1 MLMELSL
8 IISISFKVLG
18 GLAIFLLGMNYMSG
32 GIQAVAGSKLRQLIS
47 AVTNN
52 RLMALGVGFSVT
64 ALIQSSSATSV
75 MVVGFVNSGV
85 MTLVQAIG
93 VILGADIGTTVTGWI
108 LVLNIGEYGL
118 PIIGV
123 FGIVYL
129 FSRKDNTRYLAMML
143 MGIGMVFFG
152 LELMKLGFKPLKDV
166 DAFLNLFLVYKP
178 DTFSGLIACA
188 MTGALITGVV
198 QSSSA
203 SVGIVMGMAS
213 TGIMTFDTSV
223 ALVMGMN
230 VGTTVTALL
239 ASLGA
244 SANAKRAA
252 YAHTL
257 IKVIGLLWVL
267 PLFPFFLKIIP
278 IIMGQDP
285 GTIRIVNGVESH
297 PFMIQGIAI
306 AHTMFNFINVILHLP
321 FVKQLAVFLEK
332 IVPDSSSENQV
343 RFTKLDM
350 RMLATPVIV
359 IEQAR
364 REIINMGNIV
374 IEMLDDLKTVVK
386 EGFENDKSIKS
397 VFKREEDLDIMQ
409 KEISTFLVDIIS
421 MDLPHNQII
430 EAQAQL
436 RIADEY
442 ESMSDY
448 IANIMKLLLKLRD
461 NSLKLNEEKKKE
473 ITELHD
479 HIVEYFKTIN
489 NSMISNTKPDV
500 SFIYSEGKSITHHFR
515 ELRTKHLQRL
525 SAKKVDPLMSVS
537 YMNMLNGYRRIRD
550 HILNVAEAIVGDK

>member
-1 MLMELSL
+1 MELSL
-8 IISISFKVLG
+8 IIIISFKVLG
-18 GLAIFLLGMNYMSG
+18 GLAIFLLGMNYMSA

-52 RLMALGVGFSVT
+52 RLMAVGVGFSVT

-108 LVLNIGEYGL
+108 LVLNIGEFGL

-123 FGIVYL
+123 FGIIYL
-129 FSRKDNTRYLAMML
+129 FSRKDKTRYLAMML

-166 DAFLNLFLVYKP
+166 EAFLNLFIVYKP

-188 MTGALITGVV
+188 MTGALITGIV

-239 ASLGA
+239 ASIGA

-257 IKVIGLLWVL
+257 IKIIGLVWVL
-267 PLFPFFLKIIP
+267 PLFPFFLKVIP
-278 IIMGQDP
+278 VMMGQDP
-285 GTIRIVNGVESH
+285 NTIRIVNGVESF
-297 PFMIQGIAI
+297 PFIIQGIAI
-306 AHTMFNFINVILHLP
+306 AHTIFNIINVILHFP
-321 FVKQLAVFLEK
+321 FVNHLARFLVK
-332 IVPDSSSENQV
+332 IVPDSSAEGHV
-343 RFTKLDM
+343 KFTKLDI
-350 RMLATPVIV
+350 RMLSTPVIV

-374 IEMLDDLKTVVK
+374 IEMMDDLRIVIID
-386 EGFENDKSIKS
+386 GFDNEKSIKS

-421 MDLPHNQII
+421 MDLPHNQIV
-430 EAQAQL
+430 EAQGQL

-461 NSLKLNEEKKKE
+461 NSLKLNEEKQRE
-473 ITELHD
+473 MVELHD
-479 HIVEYFKTIN
+479 HIIEYFKLIN
-489 NSMISNTKPDV
+489 NSIKYNTKPDISYV
-500 SFIYSEGKSITHHFR
+500 YSEAKSITHHFR

-550 HILNVAEAIVGDK
+550 HVLNVAEAVIGDK

>member
-1 MLMELSL
+1 MESSL
-8 IISISFKVLG
+8 IISIIFKVIG
-18 GLAIFLLGMNYMSG
+18 GLAIFLLGMNYMSA

-52 RLMALGVGFSVT
+52 RLMAVGVGFSVT

-108 LVLNIGEYGL
+108 LVLNIGEFGL

-123 FGIVYL
+123 FGIIYL

-166 DAFLNLFLVYKP
+166 EAFLNLFLVYKP

-188 MTGALITGVV
+188 MTGALITGIV

-257 IKVIGLLWVL
+257 IKVIGLVWVL
-267 PLFPFFLKIIP
+267 PLFPFFLKVIP
-278 IIMGQDP
+278 VIMGQDP
-285 GTIRIVNGVESH
+285 NTIRIANGVESF
-297 PFMIQGIAI
+297 PFIIQGIAI
-306 AHTMFNFINVILHLP
+306 AHTMFNILNVIFHFP
-321 FVKQLAVFLEK
+321 FVNHLARFLEK
-332 IVPDSSSENQV
+332 IVPDSSAEGHV
-343 RFTKLDM
+343 KFTKLDI
-350 RMLATPVIV
+350 RMLSTPVIV

-374 IEMLDDLKTVVK
+374 IEMLEDLKGVIR
-386 EGFENDKSIKS
+386 EGFDNEKSIKS

-421 MDLPHNQII
+421 MDLPHNQIV

-479 HIVEYFKTIN
+479 HITEYFKLIN
-489 NSMISNTKPDV
+489 NSIKYNTKPDISYV
-500 SFIYSEGKSITHHFR
+500 YSEGKSITHHFR

-550 HILNVAEAIVGDK
+550 HILNVAEAVIGDK

>member
-1 MLMELSL
+1 MELSL

>member
-1 MLMELSL
+1 MESSL
-8 IISISFKVLG
+8 IISIIFKVIG
-18 GLAIFLLGMNYMSG
+18 GLAIFLLGMNYMSA

-52 RLMALGVGFSVT
+52 RLMAVGVGFSVT

-108 LVLNIGEYGL
+108 LVLNIGEFGL

-123 FGIVYL
+123 FGIIYL

-166 DAFLNLFLVYKP
+166 EAFLNLFLVYKP

-188 MTGALITGVV
+188 MTGALITGIV

-257 IKVIGLLWVL
+257 IKVIGLVWVL
-267 PLFPFFLKIIP
+267 PLFPFFLKVIP
-278 IIMGQDP
+278 VIMGQDP
-285 GTIRIVNGVESH
+285 NTIRIVNGVESF
-297 PFMIQGIAI
+297 PFIIQGIAI
-306 AHTMFNFINVILHLP
+306 AHTMFNVINVILHFP
-321 FVKQLAVFLEK
+321 FVNHLARFLEK
-332 IVPDSSSENQV
+332 IAPDSPAEGHIK
-343 RFTKLDM
+343 FTKLDI
-350 RMLATPVIV
+350 RMLSTPVIV

-374 IEMLDDLKTVVK
+374 IEMMEDLKCVII
-386 EGFENDKSIKS
+386 EGFDNEKSIKS
-397 VFKREEDLDIMQ
+397 VFKKEEDLDIMQ

-430 EAQAQL
+430 EAQGQL

-479 HIVEYFKTIN
+479 HITEYFKLIN
-489 NSMISNTKPDV
+489 NSIKYNTKPDISYV
-500 SFIYSEGKSITHHFR
+500 YSEGKSITHHFR

-550 HILNVAEAIVGDK
+550 HILNVAEAVIGDK